1 MLPFWIFVV
10 FMGSLV
16 IGSLI
21 ADALGK
27 LPTAEQLQAED
38 QARYKKFENESARI

>member
-1 MLPFWIFVV
+1 MLPVWIFVA

-38 QARYKKFENESARI
+38 QARFTKLENAP

>member
-27 LPTAEQLQAED
+27 LPTAEERTIAITPRQRTDRRL
-38 QARYKKFENESARI
+38 RRVG

>member
-1 MLPFWIFVV
+1 MIPMVV
-10 FMGSLV
+10 FALFFAALV

-27 LPTAEQLQAED
+27 LPTAEELQEED
-38 QARYKKFENESARI
+38 RARARRFQRSL

>member
-1 MLPFWIFVV
+1 MLPFWIFIA

-16 IGSLI
+16 AGALI

-27 LPTAEQLQAED
+27 LPTAEELQAED
-38 QARYKKFENESARI
+38 QARYKKLESWA